1 MTATAEPKRT
11 PQPKAPEPTQALYVH
26 CGKCQHEWFVA
37 WLPLPVDAFVRLCRG
52 MKCPL
57 CRSKQVMQGL
67 LPRPT
72 EQGDALGWLSN
83 GDTGVS
89 SETIWFVMM
98 GRPARSRFV
107 PDVPRD
113 PSDFGRCYRLL
124 QVMPGWRARL
134 PEVALA
140 HPTRWPAFVEHWDE
154 LSTLYEQVIGPS
166 GKGWDMTASRALH
179 ARMQQLEGTTP

>member
-1 MTATAEPKRT
+1 MTAKMPV
-11 PQPKAPEPTQALYVH
+11 PQAPEPTQALYVH

-37 WLPLPVDAFVRLCRG
+37 WLPLSVEAFVRVSRG
-52 MKCPL
+52 MKCSN
-57 CRSKQVMQGL
+57 CGSKQVMHGL

-72 EQGDALGWLSN
+72 EQGDAIGWLSN

-98 GRPARSRFV
+98 GRPADPRFT
-107 PDVPRD
+107 PDTPRD

-140 HPTRWPAFVEHWDE
+140 HPKRWPAFVEHWDE
-154 LSTLYEQVIGPS
+154 LAALYEQVIGPS
-166 GKGWDMTASRALH
+166 GKGWDIPASRALY
-179 ARMQQLEGTTP
+179 ARMQQLEAEGVRP